1 MHRLQC
7 IGKQLNPLE
16 QFFIVQSVQFM
27 KEINLNDKE
36 QNILSWLLGEKTI
49 LWQDSIPGNIP
60 SEVMIF
66 NLIDQNMY
74 LKKIKTD
81 HLMVLVSK

>member
-1 MHRLQC
+1 
-7 IGKQLNPLE
+7 
-16 QFFIVQSVQFM
+16 M

-49 LWQDSIPGNIP
+49 LWLDGIPGNIP
-60 SEVMIF
+60 SEVMIY

-74 LKKIKTD
+74 LKKVKTD